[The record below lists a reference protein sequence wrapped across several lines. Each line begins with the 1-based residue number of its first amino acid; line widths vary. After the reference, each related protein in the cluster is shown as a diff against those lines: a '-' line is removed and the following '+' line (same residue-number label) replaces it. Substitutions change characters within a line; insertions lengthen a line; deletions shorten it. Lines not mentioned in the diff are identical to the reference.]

1 MPYPATVIRVMISSP
16 SDCGD
21 AQTLA
26 RTVIDDWNAA
36 HSSEQGL
43 YLAAV
48 GWGSHSAPE
57 MGDRPQEII
66 NKQVLRDCDLLIAV
80 FWTRLGTPTGKAS
93 SGTVEE
99 IEEHL
104 NARRPVMLYFSETP
118 LPPRLIDEAQH
129 KALRE
134 FGASCEARGLIDTFD
149 SLDDF
154 REKLSRQLAQT
165 VNREFRQIRM
175 AGAGTGGSA
184 PDALPDLSDT
194 AKRLLSEAARDSKG
208 CIFFFRSTASLT
220 VQTNGKQLA
229 EAQDARS
236 EARWRAARDELVSS
250 RLLEARGVRGEVFA
264 VTSAGFDLADRLAAS
279 PAQP

>member
-1 MPYPATVIRVMISSP
+1 MPYPATVIRVMVSSP

-21 AQTLA
+21 AQILA

-48 GWGSHSAPE
+48 GWGSHAAPE

-104 NARRPVMLYFSETP
+104 NARRPVMLYFSEAP
-118 LPPRLIDEAQH
+118 LPLRLIDEAQH

-134 FGASCEARGLIDTFD
+134 FRASCEARGLIDTFD
-149 SLDDF
+149 SLDEF
-154 REKLSRQLAQT
+154 REKLARQLAQT
-165 VNREFRQIRM
+165 VNREFRQSRM
-175 AGAGTGGSA
+175 VGAGTGGSA
-184 PDALPDLSDT
+184 SDALPDLSDT
-194 AKRLLSEAARDSKG
+194 AKHLLSEAARDSKG
-208 CIFFFRSTASLT
+208 YIFFCRSMTSLT

-236 EARWRAARDELVSS
+236 EARWRAAMDELV
-250 RLLEARGVRGEVFA
+250 RGGLLEARGVRGEVFA
-264 VTSAGFDLADRLAAS
+264 VTRAGFDLADRLAAS
-279 PAQP
+279 PGQP